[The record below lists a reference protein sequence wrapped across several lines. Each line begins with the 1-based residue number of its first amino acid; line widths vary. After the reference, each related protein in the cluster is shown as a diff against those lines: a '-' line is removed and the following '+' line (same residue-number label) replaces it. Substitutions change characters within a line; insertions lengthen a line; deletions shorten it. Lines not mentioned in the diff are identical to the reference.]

1 MSRLRPGAKRPLAAE
16 AEAEAEARAGD
27 GDGDGVVP
35 LDVLD

>member
-16 AEAEAEARAGD
+16 ARAEAEAEAEAEA
-27 GDGDGVVP
+27 GVVP